1 MQTNKLVITNLDKL
15 QITKIKPFALYF
27 TYDGERYMLHKDTSG
42 YYGYIA
48 LYKRILNKYGSVIK
62 VEWINAGYYGL
73 DYIYEIIRPIQ
84 LKSSPSIIKLGIKLG
99 CYKLID
105 KEYFVKK
112 LVEYGFIKYS
122 LC

>member
-1 MQTNKLVITNLDKL
+1 MKINTLAITDLDKL
-15 QITKIKPFALYF
+15 QITKIRPFALYF
-27 TYDGERYMLHKDTSG
+27 TYDGERYMLHRDESD

-48 LYKRILNKYGSVIK
+48 LYKRILNKHGSVIK
-62 VEWINAGYYGL
+62 VQWITAGHYGL
-73 DYIYEIIRPIQ
+73 DYIDEIIKPIQ
-84 LKSSPSIIKLGIKLG
+84 LKSSPSTIKLGIKLG

-112 LVEYGFIKYS
+112 LVEYGFIEYS